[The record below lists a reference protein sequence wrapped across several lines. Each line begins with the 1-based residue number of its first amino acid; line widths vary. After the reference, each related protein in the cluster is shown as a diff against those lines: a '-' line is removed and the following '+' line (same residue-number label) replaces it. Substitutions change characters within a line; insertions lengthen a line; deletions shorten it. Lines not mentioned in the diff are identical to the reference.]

1 MYRSLLAVTIALAAL
16 AAPAWGGPAPEVAAV
31 QAGLRTLGLYGG
43 TVDGRAGPGTV
54 GAVRA
59 FQRRHGLS
67 VDGVAGPRTRAALER
82 RTPGRLD
89 VAALQFRLA
98 LHGFPAGRF
107 DGRYGER
114 TRAAVRAFQRFAG
127 LRVDGRA
134 GPATL
139 AALRRAPPAALIA
152 LRRPVDAL
160 VDDGFGP
167 RGDRFHAGLDFPA
180 PAGSPVVAA
189 APGLVTWA
197 GPRAGGW
204 GLAVVVAHGRGIR
217 TLYAHLASV
226 HVRVGSRVRAGAPLG
241 TVGATG
247 NASGPHLHFEVRLR
261 GAAVDP
267 APALSR

>member
-1 MYRSLLAVTIALAAL
+1 MYRSLLAVTMAVAVLT
-16 AAPAWGGPAPEVAAV
+16 APASAGPAPELAAV

-54 GAVRA
+54 AAVRS

-82 RTPGRLD
+82 RTTGRLD

-98 LHGFPAGRF
+98 LHGFPSGRF
-107 DGRYGER
+107 DGLYGER

-127 LRVDGRA
+127 LRADGRA

-139 AALRRAPPAALIA
+139 AALRRAPAAAPIA
-152 LRRPVDAL
+152 LRRPVGAP

-180 PAGSPVVAA
+180 PAGTPVVAA

-204 GLAVVVAHGRGIR
+204 GLTVVIAHGRGMR

-226 HVRVGSRVRAGAPLG
+226 RVRVRSRVPAGARVG

-267 APALSR
+267 EPVLRR